1 MQRLR
6 KELANAQTSR
16 KIAAAS
22 LRMVMQKAAQIRLM
36 EKEKNKSPSCVMR
49 ISLQINKVVWGML
62 VDGKSFVEAEINGM
76 VSFQRPF
83 VCSTLLLRLKGV
95 PPTKRQKRRIFVP
108 KVVGIDL
115 KWTENK
121 LQNIATQEQT

>member
-1 MQRLR
+1 M
-6 KELANAQTSR
+6 
-16 KIAAAS
+16 
-22 LRMVMQKAAQIRLM
+22 
-36 EKEKNKSPSCVMR
+36 
-49 ISLQINKVVWGML
+49 
-62 VDGKSFVEAEINGM
+62 DGKSFVEAEINDM

-121 LQNIATQEQT
+121 LQNAATQEQT

>member
-1 MQRLR
+1 M
-6 KELANAQTSR
+6 ANAQTSR

-62 VDGKSFVEAEINGM
+62 VDGKSIVEAEINDM

-121 LQNIATQEQT
+121 LQNTATQEQT

>member
-1 MQRLR
+1 
-6 KELANAQTSR
+6 
-16 KIAAAS
+16 
-22 LRMVMQKAAQIRLM
+22 
-36 EKEKNKSPSCVMR
+36 MR

-62 VDGKSFVEAEINGM
+62 VDGKSIVEAEINDM

-83 VCSTLLLRLKGV
+83 VCSTLLLRLKA
-95 PPTKRQKRRIFVP
+95 PPTKRQKRSICVP

-121 LQNIATQEQT
+121 LQNAATQEQT